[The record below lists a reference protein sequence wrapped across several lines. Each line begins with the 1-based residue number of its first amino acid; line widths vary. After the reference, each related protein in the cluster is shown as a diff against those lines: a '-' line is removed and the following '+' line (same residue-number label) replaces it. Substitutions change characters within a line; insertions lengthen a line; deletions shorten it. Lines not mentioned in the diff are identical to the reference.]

1 MRAVRFVGSGTLRLE
16 EVPAPTPS
24 AGQVLLHPLA
34 VGVCGTD
41 THIIHGEFPS
51 ACPLTLGHEIGAI
64 VAATGAGVQRVRE
77 GDLVTV
83 EPHIYCTACR
93 YCVMGM
99 EHLCLQKKAFG
110 VHLDGGLA
118 EQLVVPERTVYPLP
132 AGMDARLGCLAEP
145 LACAVHGMDRLAMRS
160 GTTVLVIG
168 AGPVGL
174 MLIRLARLAGAGLI
188 VVSEPNERRRQG
200 ALDFGADVATDP
212 GVEGWREQVMKLT
225 GGYGFDSV
233 MDAVGAAPTF
243 ETAIDVAARAGRI
256 LVFGVAPM
264 KTVANIRPYDVF
276 VRELTIIGS
285 VINPYTHGRAV
296 SLLPQMGLEKLD
308 IRAFPLSAFREA
320 FDAQMAGTSAMK
332 IQLLPQE

>member
-1 MRAVRFVGSGTLRLE
+1 MRAVRFVGGGNLRLE
-16 EVPAPTPS
+16 ELPEPRPA
-24 AGQVLLHPLA
+24 GGHVLLRPLA

-51 ACPLTLGHEIGAI
+51 ACPLTLGHEIGAV
-64 VAATGAGVQRVRE
+64 VAAAGAGVKRVRE

-83 EPHIYCTACR
+83 EPHVYCTSCR
-93 YCVMGM
+93 YCVMGQ
-99 EHLCLQKKAFG
+99 EHLCLEKKAFG

-118 EQLVVPERTVYPLP
+118 EALVVPERTVYVLP
-132 AGMDARLGCLAEP
+132 PGMDARIGCLAEP
-145 LACAVHGMDRLAMRS
+145 LACCVHGMDRLALRS

-188 VVSEPNERRRQG
+188 VASEPNEQRRKG
-200 ALDFGADVATDP
+200 ALEFGADAATDP
-212 GVEGWREQVMKLT
+212 SDEGWREQVMKLT
-225 GGYGFDSV
+225 GGFGFDSV
-233 MDAVGAAPTF
+233 IDAVGAAPTF
-243 ETAIDVAARAGRI
+243 EAAVDVAARGGRI

-264 KTVANIRPYDVF
+264 KTVAHLRPYDVF

-296 SLLPQMGLEKLD
+296 SLLPQMGLDKLD
-308 IRAFPLSAFREA
+308 IKAFPLAAFREA
-320 FDAQMAGTSAMK
+320 FEAQATGTAAMK